1 MRGIHG
7 AWMAAL
13 LAGCAGRYGGEPIAG
28 PLALSPEETRG
39 RVVYAQHCQQCH
51 PGGEAGLG
59 PSIVGNP
66 VPVWLQRQQ
75 VRLGAGAMP
84 AFGRAEIPRD
94 DLAAVS
100 SYVRALKRHR
110 RD

>member
-1 MRGIHG
+1 MS
-7 AWMAAL
+7 AALVAL

-28 PLALSPEETRG
+28 PLALSPQETRG
-39 RVVYAQHCQQCH
+39 RVVYAELCQQCH

-59 PSIVGNP
+59 PSVVGNP

-84 AFGRAEIPRD
+84 AFGREEIARD
-94 DLAAVS
+94 DLKAIAA
-100 SYVRALKRHR
+100 YIRALKRHQR
-110 RD
+110 E